1 MKEALYAT
9 HTASISFNENDLLT
23 GTTEHNR
30 PLYVTG
36 MCEGTRIN
44 RILVDPGSSV
54 NLIPIKTLKNLA
66 LSIKHLSTEKI
77 SMKGFDHNYQKALG
91 AITLPISLGIF
102 NTPAKFYVIN
112 VETSYKALF
121 GRPWLHEKLCSSVHA
136 TSMLKVCE
144 RRQAI
149 PSGWRHKAVRNS

>member
-1 MKEALYAT
+1 MSHELRDTLVDALQNPEQYQAFFAEQHMKEALYAT

-54 NLIPIKTLKNLA
+54 NLMPIKTLKNLA
-66 LSIKHLSTEKI
+66 LSIKHLSTDKI
-77 SMKGFDHNYQKALG
+77 SMKGFDHN
-91 AITLPISLGIF
+91 
-102 NTPAKFYVIN
+102 
-112 VETSYKALF
+112 
-121 GRPWLHEKLCSSVHA
+121 
-136 TSMLKVCE
+136 
-144 RRQAI
+144 
-149 PSGWRHKAVRNS
+149 